1 MLPAFFMFTTNG
13 IPALQEQKAGD
24 MQPKNLSYQVLVRFL
39 PLKAGL
45 AGRAG
50 FSG

>member
-1 MLPAFFMFTTNG
+1 MYRMCGT
-13 IPALQEQKAGD
+13 PALQEQNRYLTTST
-24 MQPKNLSYQVLVRFL
+24 QSYQVLVRFL